1 MGTFHENTHEL
12 HGITV
17 VIDAADGSLIVGRFH
32 EEDGTHA
39 LLLDADTHREGE
51 GGKSN
56 AEWLE
61 AACHEIERLRGQLR
75 PSRQDLEDEIDDLRE
90 QIDCAI
96 ERICDDN
103 FSPTKAATE

>member
-1 MGTFHENTHEL
+1 MSEEFD
-12 HGITV
+12 
-17 VIDAADGSLIVGRFH
+17 IDECRKLIGLLKM
-32 EEDGTHA
+32 THA
-39 LLLDADTHREGE
+39 TC
-51 GGKSN
+51 